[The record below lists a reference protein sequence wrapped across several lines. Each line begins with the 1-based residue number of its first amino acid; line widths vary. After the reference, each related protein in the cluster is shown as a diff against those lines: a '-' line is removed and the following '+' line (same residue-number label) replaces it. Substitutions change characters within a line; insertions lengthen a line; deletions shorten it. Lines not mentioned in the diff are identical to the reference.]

1 LGGRHLKE
9 LTAKPPMLSAALC
22 LEEPMLIAR
31 KESERTAFTLIELVT
46 VMVILSIVAIVV
58 AGPTL
63 SLLDS
68 MRSSAAAA
76 RLTADIRY
84 TQRVALGSGLRTW
97 VSFNATTEQY
107 SLFVEDPANPGKAN
121 RVAAVNPLDLTTDAV
136 QFGSGPFANVGI
148 SSVDINSTTEL
159 EFDSF
164 GEPYDANGVAL
175 TSAATVVLTGNVA
188 VQVSPV
194 GGLVESVTWP

>member
-1 LGGRHLKE
+1 
-9 LTAKPPMLSAALC
+9 
-22 LEEPMLIAR
+22 MLIAR

-46 VMVILSIVAIVV
+46 VMVILGIVAIVV

-97 VSFNATTEQY
+97 VSFDATTEQY

-121 RVAAVNPLDLTTDAV
+121 RVAAVNPLDLTTNAV

-175 TSAATVVLTGNVA
+175 TSAGTVVLTGNVA